1 MFCFWGP
8 KLNDSLSVLELSV
21 LINSPMYSSC
31 ERSSDVVGE
40 RAHATENC
48 FMEIG
53 AVSAVERVESKLQS
67 QRSTISRPLLQRE
80 TENMFGSYRSKDD
93 SDFYRKA
100 LEEATFE
107 SDLVIFW
114 ISALNILP
122 WVFAVFWMMT
132 ML

>member
-1 MFCFWGP
+1 M
-8 KLNDSLSVLELSV
+8 
-21 LINSPMYSSC
+21 
-31 ERSSDVVGE
+31 
-40 RAHATENC
+40 
-48 FMEIG
+48 
-53 AVSAVERVESKLQS
+53 
-67 QRSTISRPLLQRE
+67 
-80 TENMFGSYRSKDD
+80 SKDD

-122 WVFAVFWMMT
+122 WVFTVSWMMT